1 MRRLVRSER
10 GAAAVEFALV
20 APLLF
25 AFLFG
30 LFEMSRAIWAKQVV
44 QRATHATVRCL
55 SIGMT
60 ECTTD
65 DGLKAFL
72 IDQASAGSV
81 RIAASDVTATKDV
94 TCEGMDRQNQV
105 TVTAT
110 FTSAVP
116 NMLPMVPSE
125 ISSTACFPD
134 VSRLSKTSTAPA
146 TPPSTP
152 GT

>member
-1 MRRLVRSER
+1 MRRLVQSER

-30 LFEMSRAIWAKQVV
+30 LFEMSRAIWTKQVV
-44 QRATHATVRCL
+44 QRAAHSTVRCL

-65 DGLKAFL
+65 AGLKEYL
-72 IDQASAGSV
+72 IEQAAAGSV
-81 RIAASDVTATKDV
+81 RIVAANVAATKDV
-94 TCEGMDRQNQV
+94 TCEGMARQNQV
-105 TVTAT
+105 TVTAP
-110 FTSAVP
+110 FTSVVP
-116 NMLPMVPSE
+116 DLLPMVPTE

-134 VSRLSKTSTAPA
+134 VSRLSK
-146 TPPSTP
+146 
-152 GT
+152 G